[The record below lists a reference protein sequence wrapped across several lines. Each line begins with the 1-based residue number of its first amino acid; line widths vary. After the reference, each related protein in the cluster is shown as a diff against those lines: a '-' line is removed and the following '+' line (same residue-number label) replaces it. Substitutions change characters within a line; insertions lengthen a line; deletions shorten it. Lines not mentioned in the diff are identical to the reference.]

1 MPAARAQ
8 QIGGQTE
15 LAVRRKSTWSLRCKG
30 LSMSSLPLLADTWTR
45 TISGITGPNPL
56 SHYRKYLV
64 YCHKCATFSQG
75 ESVSGGIVANVDD
88 LVQAMEAAATPENA
102 RVLARYFKAAPGSYG
117 EGDIFLGLKLSELRQ
132 MAKPYISSAFEPDQ
146 WLPLLRSPIHEHR
159 QITLV
164 VMSERAK
171 RLLKR
176 GPEEELRLIYD
187 TYLDN
192 TRYVNNWDLVDVSCG
207 PIVGGYLLDR
217 DRSPL
222 YELVRSD
229 LLWERRIAMVSSQT
243 FLTRGETSDLYRLA
257 EILLPDSHDLIH
269 KAVGWS
275 LREAGKKVDRDELR
289 HFLDQ
294 HASTMP
300 RTALRYAIEHFDPAE
315 RQHYLAIPRASAP
328 NAIGGR
334 KR

>member
-1 MPAARAQ
+1 M
-8 QIGGQTE
+8 
-15 LAVRRKSTWSLRCKG
+15 
-30 LSMSSLPLLADTWTR
+30 
-45 TISGITGPNPL
+45 
-56 SHYRKYLV
+56 
-64 YCHKCATFSQG
+64 
-75 ESVSGGIVANVDD
+75 DD
-88 LVQAMEAAATPENA
+88 LVRAMEAAASPENA
-102 RVLARYFKAAPGSYG
+102 RALARYFKVGPGSYG

-132 MAKPYISSAFEPDQ
+132 MAKPYVSSAFEPDQ

-171 RLLKR
+171 GLLKR

-187 TYLDN
+187 TYLGN

-229 LLWERRIAMVSSQT
+229 LLWERRIAMVSSQS
-243 FLTRGETSDLYRLA
+243 FLARGETSDLYRLA
-257 EILLPDSHDLIH
+257 EMLLPDRHDLIH

-289 HFLDQ
+289 RFLDQ
-294 HASTMP
+294 HVSTMP
-300 RTALRYAIEHFDPAE
+300 RTALRYAIEHFDAAE
-315 RQHYLAIPRASAP
+315 RQHYLALPRASAP
-328 NAIGGR
+328 NAMRGR
-334 KR
+334 ER

>member
-1 MPAARAQ
+1 M
-8 QIGGQTE
+8 
-15 LAVRRKSTWSLRCKG
+15 
-30 LSMSSLPLLADTWTR
+30 
-45 TISGITGPNPL
+45 
-56 SHYRKYLV
+56 
-64 YCHKCATFSQG
+64 
-75 ESVSGGIVANVDD
+75 DD
-88 LVQAMEAAATPENA
+88 LIRAMEAAASPENA
-102 RVLARYFKAAPGSYG
+102 RALTRYFKVAPGSYG

-132 MAKPYISSAFEPDQ
+132 LAKPYVNSIFEPER
-146 WLPLLRSPIHEHR
+146 WLPLLHSPIHEHR

-171 RLLKR
+171 KLLKR
-176 GPEEELRLIYD
+176 GSDEELQLIYD
-187 TYLDN
+187 TYLSN

-222 YELVRSD
+222 YRLARSD

-243 FLTRGETSDLYRLA
+243 FLARGETSDLCRLA
-257 EILLPDSHDLIH
+257 EILLPDRHDLIH

-289 HFLDQ
+289 RFLDQ
-294 HASTMP
+294 HASVMP

-315 RQHYLAIPRASAP
+315 RQPYLALPRAADP
-328 NAIGGR
+328 IGRGR
-334 KR
+334 